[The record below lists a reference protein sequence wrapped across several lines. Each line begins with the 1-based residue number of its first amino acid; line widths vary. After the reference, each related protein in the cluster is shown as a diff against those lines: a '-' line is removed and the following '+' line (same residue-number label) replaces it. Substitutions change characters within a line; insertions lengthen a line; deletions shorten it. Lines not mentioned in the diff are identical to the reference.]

1 MKLSVLSV
9 VFALASAYALPEYA
23 SYKPYD
29 PDGSKAE
36 SDAASPGC
44 SDSRG
49 SPDYSSGSSGSSGW
63 STPSTDHK
71 WKAPGPGDGA
81 YFHMDNSLTGYVDK
95 KSARGPC
102 PMLNTLA
109 NHNYFP
115 HNGRHITKEIAI
127 KGFMEALNFDSP
139 FSTLIFRPAVV
150 VNPLPNATWFSLD
163 MLSKHNILEH
173 DASLSR
179 LDAYFG
185 NNHAFNPEVFNSS
198 KRYWTD
204 EIMNATMLASS
215 KVFRQLESRAFNP
228 TYRFTSLTDAFS
240 VGEVSAPIVAFGDLE
255 TGTVRRDFVEYFFEN
270 ERLPSELG
278 WTKKEVPVT
287 FENVTRMGV
296 LVSNAT
302 NLLSDKTPLGEIIT
316 EIGDGNSVPLPPGI
330 GPAPGGSPGGSR
342 SRIRDLHAGLA

>member
-9 VFALASAYALPEYA
+9 VFALASAYALPEYG

-29 PDGSKAE
+29 PDGCKAE
-36 SDAASPGC
+36 SDAAS
-44 SDSRG
+44 SDSPA
-49 SPDYSSGSSGSSGW
+49 SPDYSSGSSGSSGSSTPGSPDYSPGS

-71 WKAPGPGDGA
+71 WKAPGPGD
-81 YFHMDNSLTGYVDK
+81 
-95 KSARGPC
+95 ARGPC

-127 KGFMEALNFDSP
+127 KGFMEALNFDAP

-198 KRYWTD
+198 KRYWTS

-228 TYRFTSLTDAFS
+228 TYRFTALTEAFS
-240 VGEVSAPIVAFGDLE
+240 VGEVSAPLVAFGDLE

-316 EIGDGNSVPLPPGI
+316 EIGDGNNVPLPPGI
-330 GPAPGGSPGGSR
+330 GAAPGGSPGGGR